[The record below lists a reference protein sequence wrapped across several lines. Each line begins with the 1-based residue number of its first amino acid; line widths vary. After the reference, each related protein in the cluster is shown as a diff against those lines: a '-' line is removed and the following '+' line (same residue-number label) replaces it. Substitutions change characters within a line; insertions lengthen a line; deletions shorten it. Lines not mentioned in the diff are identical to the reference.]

1 MHRFL
6 GHAKRGLDKKEKLHL
21 LDTFASTVFED
32 RSLYDVCFVA
42 EDVVVE
48 QKSRS
53 GILINCGKLLM
64 PASMPGDSPGWFDL
78 GGELDIAE

>member
-6 GHAKRGLDKKEKLHL
+6 GQAKRGLGKKEKLHL

-32 RSLYDVCFVA
+32 RSLYDVCFAA

-53 GILINCGKLLM
+53 RINCGKLLM
-64 PASMPGDSPGWFDL
+64 PASMPRDTPGWFDL

>member
-1 MHRFL
+1 MSRFL
-6 GHAKRGLDKKEKLHL
+6 GQAKSGLEKKEKLHL

-32 RSLYDVCFVA
+32 PSLYDVCFVA

-53 GILINCGKLLM
+53 GINSGKLFV
-64 PASMPGDSPGWFDL
+64 PASMPRHTPGWFDL
-78 GGELDIAE
+78 GGDLDIAE